1 MEQGKN
7 QPIGLYRHR
16 ETGTYIGATDETQAN
31 AFVERGYEL
40 VKEAKDIREATEMS
54 QEDNLPSDKETVT
67 HGGYVELAET
77 SDSKK
82 GKK

>member
-7 QPIGLYRHR
+7 QPLGLYRHI

-31 AFVERGYEL
+31 AFTERGYEL
-40 VKEAKDIREATEMS
+40 VKEAHSVAEALEMS
-54 QEDNLPSDKETVT
+54 LEENLPSNKQEAPAPED
-67 HGGYVELAET
+67 
-77 SDSKK
+77 DKK